1 MCSAAPL
8 LLALESATRSASVAL
23 LRGEQLLLL
32 RSAGP
37 ERDLAEVLL
46 PLVDRVLSEA
56 ECSLE
61 AVGGFALTIGPGS
74 FTSLRIGLATVK
86 GLAFGTGRPV
96 APVSTLEAMALGPA
110 LAADRELAVVPMLDA
125 RKGEVYA
132 AAYTRRGEGL
142 ACLVEEGVYSPA
154 ELAQALEGPCL
165 LVGEGAALLGE
176 QLIALCGPEVE
187 LGSGASEPLAK
198 AVGRVGAR
206 SLASGAGVDAADLVP
221 RYLRRAQAEVVRTG
235 VRFEGPG

>member
-8 LLALESATRSASVAL
+8 LLALESATRGASVAL
-23 LRGEQLLLL
+23 LRGQQLLLL

-46 PLVDRVLSEA
+46 PLVDRVLSEG
-56 ECSLE
+56 EISLE
-61 AVGGFALTIGPGS
+61 AVEGFAITIGPGS

-132 AAYTRRGEGL
+132 AAYTRQGEGL
-142 ACLVEEGVYSPA
+142 VRRLEEGVYAPA
-154 ELAQALEGPCL
+154 ELAQALAGPCR

-176 QLIALCGPEVE
+176 ELLALCGPEVE
-187 LGSGASEPLAK
+187 LAAGASEPLAE
-198 AVGRVGAR
+198 AVGRLGAR
-206 SLASGAGVDAADLVP
+206 RLACGEGLDAAELVP

-235 VRFEGPG
+235 VRFEG